1 MWRCGGGECGD
12 VAVVTMM
19 NVAMPVTN
27 WVMAGVEG
35 RNKENRKDYR
45 KEGRRMPEEGRN
57 RGNNQ
62 GRRKNVP

>member
-1 MWRCGGGECGD
+1 
-12 VAVVTMM
+12 MM